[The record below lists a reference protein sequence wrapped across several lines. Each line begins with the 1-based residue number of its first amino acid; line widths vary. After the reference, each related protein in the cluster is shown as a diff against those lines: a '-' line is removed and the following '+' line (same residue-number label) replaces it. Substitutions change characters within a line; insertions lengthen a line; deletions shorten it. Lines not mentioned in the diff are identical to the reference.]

1 MCSHPNG
8 KIADQEESDDLSTGL
23 RSVLQWQ
30 WISFNFMADNDCDN
44 IYMIV
49 IGIHLVFDNINENA
63 PGLRCGF
70 AFLRRLG

>member
-1 MCSHPNG
+1 MAKKQNIFQGLKMCSHPNG

-44 IYMIV
+44 I
-49 IGIHLVFDNINENA
+49 
-63 PGLRCGF
+63 
-70 AFLRRLG
+70 